1 MWDVP
6 VSKVDM
12 GTIWADAVCH
22 DLSCEGEVRAWQVV
36 VDRTGT
42 HPEGLGGKTT
52 LATGMAAV
60 EVNVANEGEVRGQCR
75 NGGCGLLGS
84 RWC

>member
-22 DLSCEGEVRAWQVV
+22 DSSCEGEVRAWQVA

-42 HPEGLGGKTT
+42 HPE
-52 LATGMAAV
+52 
-60 EVNVANEGEVRGQCR
+60 
-75 NGGCGLLGS
+75 
-84 RWC
+84 